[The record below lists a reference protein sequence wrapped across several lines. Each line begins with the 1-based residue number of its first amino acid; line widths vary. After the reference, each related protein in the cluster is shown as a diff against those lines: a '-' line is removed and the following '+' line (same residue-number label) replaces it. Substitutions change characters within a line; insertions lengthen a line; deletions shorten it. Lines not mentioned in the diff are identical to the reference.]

1 MSTGDPDE
9 KTPADVPP
17 EPIPYIPR
25 SGSGAGTALA
35 AMLKKRQ
42 MRANRD
48 TEAPGPEDGAK
59 KPAGE

>member
-1 MSTGDPDE
+1 MSTDAPE
-9 KTPADVPP
+9 KKAPAGVPP

-25 SGSGAGTALA
+25 SGSGADTALV

-42 MRANRD
+42 MHATRD
-48 TEAPGPEDGAK
+48 TEDPAPEGGAK